1 MDDEGY
7 GLKGNEMAGWG
18 GEREREVPVG
28 SQKWIGNGVQNISVG
43 AGEVPCLVK
52 LGGE

>member
-1 MDDEGY
+1 MRWPD
-7 GLKGNEMAGWG
+7 G

-28 SQKWIGNGVQNISVG
+28 SKKWIGKGMQNISVG